1 MTEITKAPGPNTV
14 PQVPEEPVLN
24 VAKPAPDRT
33 DEFGSLTDVLE
44 ESARM
49 TTRIPTSVSSAL
61 TQTGVGFGVGYGV
74 SKLYQ

>member
-1 MTEITKAPGPNTV
+1 MTEITKAPGPNVV
-14 PQVPEEPVLN
+14 PQVPDEPVQN

-49 TTRIPTSVSSAL
+49 TKSTRIPTSVTSAL

-74 SKLYQ
+74 